1 NHSVFHLDTPSATQ
15 PSIMP
20 KLLLILSIAVATL
33 LVSTSVGAA
42 AAEDLGCYPACKNP
56 QVCRPGNDG
65 SAYCG

>member
-1 NHSVFHLDTPSATQ
+1 
-15 PSIMP
+15 MP